1 MDFNVNGNSVHAATG
16 SRAINRDEPAIILLH
31 GAGMDRTVWQ
41 LQTRNIAFMGRQTYA
56 VDFPGHGRSEGDPLA
71 SIPEMAEWVLAFMD
85 AAKIETAT
93 IVGHSMGAL
102 VAIEF
107 AGKHPKKLNKLCL
120 MGIAEAMPVH
130 PDLLAAAQRNE
141 LLGPELIVYWGVGEK
156 AQIGGHPQSGLWVHG
171 ATKTLLDLSGPGVLF
186 NDLAACNVYEG
197 ALVAAKNVT
206 CETHFILG
214 RDDKMTPAKK
224 AKSLAD
230 AIRIRETKIIEQCG
244 HMMMTERPNQVY
256 DALVEFI

>member
-107 AGKHPKKLNKLCL
+107 AGKHPKKLNKLC
-120 MGIAEAMPVH
+120 
-130 PDLLAAAQRNE
+130 
-141 LLGPELIVYWGVGEK
+141 
-156 AQIGGHPQSGLWVHG
+156 
-171 ATKTLLDLSGPGVLF
+171 
-186 NDLAACNVYEG
+186 
-197 ALVAAKNVT
+197 
-206 CETHFILG
+206 
-214 RDDKMTPAKK
+214 
-224 AKSLAD
+224 
-230 AIRIRETKIIEQCG
+230 
-244 HMMMTERPNQVY
+244 
-256 DALVEFI
+256 